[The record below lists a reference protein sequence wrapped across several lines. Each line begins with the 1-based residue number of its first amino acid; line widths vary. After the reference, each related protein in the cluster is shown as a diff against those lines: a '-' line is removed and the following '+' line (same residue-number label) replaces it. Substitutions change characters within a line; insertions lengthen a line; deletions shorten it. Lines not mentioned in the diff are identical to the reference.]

1 MKIIK
6 VALIWLSVACV
17 ALTSC
22 KQDETLRYNNITMGD
37 IKNGT
42 FISDQGNIFNVVEKT
57 CEGNLEEMKR
67 AFVACDVLRLKP
79 GTENE
84 YDIRLNAVANVLV
97 KDAISRK
104 TADEN
109 EEAAVSDPIHINSFW
124 ISGGYV
130 NMQVVFDKVA
140 DSSTKHL
147 VNLVIEENSDED
159 GKYVF
164 TLRHNSFGD
173 SMIYDTNKEKEIVL
187 GLAYVS
193 FPLTEIIDR
202 NNAVITFNWK
212 WYKSVGLGVSSET
225 QEYSQTVSYIKGG
238 FEQTPANISSKAAEN
253 LN

>member
-22 KQDETLRYNNITMGD
+22 KQDDTLRYNNITMGD

-97 KDAISRK
+97 KDAIKRNI
-104 TADEN
+104 ADEDD
-109 EEAAVSDPIHINSFW
+109 EAAVSDPVYINAFW
-124 ISGGYV
+124 ISGGYL
-130 NMQVVFDKVA
+130 NMQIIFEKKEGSDK
-140 DSSTKHL
+140 KHL
-147 VNLVIEENSDED
+147 VNLVMEENEED

-164 TLRHNSFGD
+164 TLRHNAFGESFTYEPNDGD
-173 SMIYDTNKEKEIVL
+173 KIML
-187 GLAYVS
+187 ALAYVS
-193 FPLTEIIDR
+193 FPLTDIIDMSS
-202 NNAVITFNWK
+202 AEITFNWK
-212 WYKSVGLGVSSET
+212 WYQDSVPSATSET
-225 QEYSQTVSYIKGG
+225 LVYSHTISYTKSGY
-238 FEQTPANISSKAAEN
+238 EQTPANISSKVTGSIN
-253 LN
+253 